1 MLDQRKIAVMA
12 RLAVYEK
19 GAGKGDIR
27 ISSYSNLDY
36 VRYEILKTFFRVTAA
51 MALILFMLAAY
62 KADYFVKQVT
72 SENYQLY
79 LFFGAAVYLVV
90 LFFSEIAAV
99 FSVMHRYRQS
109 KGRLKEHYNNL
120 RSMRRYYREEEQ
132 EKEQEKE

>member
-72 SENYQLY
+72 SENYLSVSWRCCVSSGIV
-79 LFFGAAVYLVV
+79 FFGNCGGIFCHAPVSAVERTVERAL
-90 LFFSEIAAV
+90 
-99 FSVMHRYRQS
+99 
-109 KGRLKEHYNNL
+109 
-120 RSMRRYYREEEQ
+120 
-132 EKEQEKE
+132 